1 MMWSRNRQFGRSA
14 QQGQQQQAM
23 RSQQTDQDRAASDL
37 KQAAPTVAPVLSS
50 AGGPL
55 KPEVRSNAYRRAMG
69 RVQ

>member
-14 QQGQQQQAM
+14 QQPQQQQAM
-23 RSQQTDQDRAASDL
+23 QSQQTDMDRAANEI
-37 KQAAPTVAPVLSS
+37 KQAAPTAAPVLSS

>member
-14 QQGQQQQAM
+14 QQPQQGQQQQAM
-23 RSQQTDQDRAASDL
+23 RSQQTDL
-37 KQAAPTVAPVLSS
+37 KQAAPTAAPVLSS